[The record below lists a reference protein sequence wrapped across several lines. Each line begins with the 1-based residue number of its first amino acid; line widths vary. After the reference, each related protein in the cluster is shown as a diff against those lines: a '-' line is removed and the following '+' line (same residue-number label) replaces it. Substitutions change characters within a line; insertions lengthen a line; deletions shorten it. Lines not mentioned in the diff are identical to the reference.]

1 MNREKKQ
8 RSSGWQE
15 MRESERGRKEE
26 RSALDKL
33 STLTIKLAFS
43 VQNSDIFRYCL
54 FLLVFSLSFCG
65 TGLDGW
71 LLKDKNGGY
80 VF

>member
-1 MNREKKQ
+1 
-8 RSSGWQE
+8 

-33 STLTIKLAFS
+33 STLTLKLPFS

-54 FLLVFSLSFCG
+54 FLLVFSLCFCG
-65 TGLDGW
+65 TCLGCC